1 MTSNIQAQQQQTLAK
16 EDESILRA
24 VKYKVGS
31 SLTQNAFQQ
40 SNETSVNALDALL
53 ENEKQHNKSDT
64 WNKLNKTMRIQK
76 LHQYAE
82 TYGQANKLPVK
93 EIKSL
98 KMFFNDCLDKSKLQ
112 RTKDIVYD
120 KEKGIITQIPALH
133 LNATTRSFTLKN
145 MDSKRV
151 STIKSLT
158 PKKITPKDHHMT
170 IKDDTTTKDD

>member
-1 MTSNIQAQQQQTLAK
+1 MQPLTPIK
-16 EDESILRA
+16 KDDETILRA
-24 VKYKVGS
+24 VKYKVGNN
-31 SLTQNAFQQ
+31 LTPTAYDWQTA
-40 SNETSVNALDALL
+40 ETSANALDAML

-82 TYGQANKLPVK
+82 TYGVANKLPVK

-98 KMFFNDCLDKSKLQ
+98 KLFFNDCLDKSKLQ

-120 KEKGIITQIPALH
+120 KEKGIITQISALH
-133 LNATTRSFTLKN
+133 LNATTRAFTLKN

-158 PKKITPKDHHMT
+158 PKKITPKEHEVL
-170 IKDDTTTKDD
+170 